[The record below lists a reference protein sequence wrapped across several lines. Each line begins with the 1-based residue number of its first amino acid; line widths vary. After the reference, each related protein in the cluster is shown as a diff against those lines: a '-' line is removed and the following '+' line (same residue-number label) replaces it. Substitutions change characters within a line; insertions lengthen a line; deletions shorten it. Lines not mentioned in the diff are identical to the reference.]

1 MKIDQIMGVINLI
14 HETDEL
20 EQLTKERCTA
30 TVPFGARYRLID
42 FTLSNMVNSGINLV
56 GVFAH
61 TKYRSLMDHI
71 GSGKSWDLQHRQ
83 SGLFVLPPITD
94 DLQELSRGDL
104 FHFYRNRDYFVR
116 SKPEYVLITRTH
128 MICNIDYR
136 DVLAFHQAHDAD
148 ITIVCKEEA
157 EGLIGK
163 ARKVKLNESGRITD
177 IQESYGML
185 QSSLYNMEMYLM
197 KKDLLMDL
205 VGTSLAKGQDHL
217 VRHAIFS
224 KINELKVIGYI
235 FNGFLGCVNTIPSY
249 YANSMKLLTPE
260 VWQQL
265 FYKPGPVYTKVQDG
279 APARYL
285 EEAKV
290 EGSLI
295 ANGCVIE
302 GTVKNSILFRG
313 VHVAKNAVV
322 ENSIIM
328 QNGRIFPNSQVRF
341 SILDKDVVIEANKN
355 VRGTET
361 GPFLIGKRRTV

>member
-1 MKIDQIMGVINLI
+1 MKVDQIMGVINLI

-20 EQLTKERCTA
+20 EQLTQGRCTA

-61 TKYRSLMDHI
+61 KKYRSLMDHI

-83 SGLFVLPPITD
+83 SGLFVLPPSTD
-94 DLQELSRGDL
+94 DVQELSRGDL
-104 FHFYRNRDYFVR
+104 FHFYQNRDYFNR
-116 SKPEYVLITRTH
+116 SKPEYVLITRSH

-136 DVLAFHQAHDAD
+136 DVLAFHQEHDAD
-148 ITIVCKEEA
+148 ITVVCKEEPA
-157 EGLIGK
+157 GIIGK
-163 ARKVKLNESGRITD
+163 SRKVRMDETGRITE
-177 IQESYGML
+177 IQESYGKL
-185 QSSLYNMEMYLM
+185 LSTTYNMEMYLM

-224 KINELKVIGYI
+224 RIDELKVMGYKYR
-235 FNGFLGCVNTIPSY
+235 GFLACVNTIPSY
-249 YANSMKLLTPE
+249 YENSLKLLEPS
-260 VWQQL
+260 VWKQL
-265 FYKPGPVYTKVQDG
+265 FSLPGPIYTKVQDG
-279 APARYL
+279 APARYM
-285 EEAKV
+285 ESSKV

-313 VHVAKNAVV
+313 VHVAKGAVV

-328 QNGRIFPNSQVRF
+328 QNGKVYPNSHVNY
-341 SILDKDVVIEANKN
+341 SILDKDVVIEADRD
-355 VRGTET
+355 VRGAAT
-361 GPFLIGKRRTV
+361 GPYLIGKRRTV

>member
-1 MKIDQIMGVINLI
+1 MKVDQIMGVINLI

-20 EQLTKERCTA
+20 EQLTLGRCTA

-61 TKYRSLMDHI
+61 KKYRSLMDHI
-71 GSGKSWDLQHRQ
+71 GSGKIWDLEHRQ

-94 DLQELSRGDL
+94 DVQELSRGDL
-104 FHFYRNRDYFVR
+104 FHFYQNRDYFVR
-116 SKPEYVLITRTH
+116 SKPEYVLITRSH

-136 DVLAFHQAHDAD
+136 DVLAFHQEHDAD
-148 ITIVCKEEA
+148 ITVVCKEEVQ
-157 EGLIGK
+157 GLIGK
-163 ARKVKLNESGRITD
+163 SRKVKLNENGRVID
-177 IQESYGML
+177 IQESYGKL
-185 QSSLYNMEMYLM
+185 ISSIYNMEMYLM
-197 KKDLLMDL
+197 KKDLLMDI
-205 VGTSLAKGQDHL
+205 VRTSLAKGQDHL

-224 KINELKVIGYI
+224 RIHELKVMGYKY
-235 FNGFLGCVNTIPSY
+235 NGFLACVNTIPSY

-260 VWQQL
+260 VWKQL
-265 FYKPGPVYTKVQDG
+265 FYTPGSIFTKVQDG
-279 APARYL
+279 APARYTND
-285 EEAKV
+285 AIV

-313 VHVAKNAVV
+313 VHVAKGALV

-328 QNGRIFPNSQVRF
+328 QNGNIYPNSQVKY
-341 SILDKDVVIEANKN
+341 SILDKDVTIGANRE
-355 VRGTET
+355 VRGVEA
-361 GPFLIGKRRTV
+361 GPYLLGKRRTV